1 MVTMEMM
8 TIRKISI
15 SVLAVYFQVLG
26 LYKVALP
33 SSGRRKVIS
42 DQNFQF
48 FLFLTTLIA
57 KVHSMDFGRVL
68 SQQDCAITT

>member
-8 TIRKISI
+8 TIRKIST

-26 LYKVALP
+26 LYKVVLP

-42 DQNFQF
+42 DQNFHF
-48 FLFLTTLIA
+48 FVSDHLN
-57 KVHSMDFGRVL
+57 S
-68 SQQDCAITT
+68 